1 MITTRMITIPMRRP
15 HSDKQRA
22 MITHPGS
29 VVAFCGRRFGKTDG
43 YVQRLFYWMQKN
55 PGLYWWVG
63 LSWRSASLKRAWRET
78 TTIGRRVL
86 SAMGEDERTHINRSS
101 YEIRI
106 PGLGEIWFRTAD
118 NPSSMAGEGVHGVV
132 LDEFSLMPENVWT
145 EYIQA
150 TLLDYGGWAA
160 FAGVPKGQNWAS
172 ALWGSSADKPGWL
185 QIHATSYENPTIP
198 AGAID
203 EIKTDPNT
211 PEFFFRQEYLAEVIS
226 AEGQV
231 FRFVTEAAT
240 LDPLDGP
247 KPGAHYVCGVDVAD
261 QADFT
266 VCTVLD
272 ASTGD
277 MVYKDRYNR
286 VGYPVLEDRLAAIH
300 ARWRPSPMVIE
311 DNSIGQGVIDHLRG
325 RGVQVQAF
333 HTSSTTKQPLI
344 QSLQSA
350 FEHRAIKI
358 LNDPVLLGELVAYE
372 AKRLASGFSY
382 SAPAGWHDDCVMS
395 LALAWY
401 ARGTQFSLLAW

>member
-1 MITTRMITIPMRRP
+1 
-15 HSDKQRA
+15 

-43 YVQRLFYWMQKN
+43 FVQRLFYSMQQN
-55 PGLYWWVG
+55 PGLYWWAG

-78 TTIGRRVL
+78 TTIARRIL
-86 SAMGEDERTHINRSS
+86 SALGEDERSHINRSS

-118 NPSSMAGEGVHGVV
+118 NPSSMAGEGVRGVV

-160 FAGVPKGQNWAS
+160 FGGVPKGMNWAA
-172 ALWGSSADKPGWL
+172 ALWRSAADRPGWL
-185 QIHATSYENPTIP
+185 QVHATSYENPTIP

-203 EIKTDPNT
+203 AIKGDPNT
-211 PEFFFRQEYLAEVIS
+211 PGFFFRQEYMAEVIS

-240 LDPLDGP
+240 LDPLDAP

-261 QADFT
+261 MTDFT

-277 MVYKDRYNR
+277 MVYKDRFNR

-300 ARWRPSPMVIE
+300 ERWQPAPMVIE
-311 DNSIGQGVIDHLRG
+311 DNAIGAGVIDHLRA
-325 RGVQVQAF
+325 RGVRVQAF
-333 HTSSTTKQPLI
+333 HTSSTTKQSLI
-344 QSLQSA
+344 QSLQAA
-350 FEHRAIKI
+350 FEHRDIRI

-395 LALAWY
+395 LALAWH
-401 ARGTQFSLLAW
+401 ARGRQFSLF